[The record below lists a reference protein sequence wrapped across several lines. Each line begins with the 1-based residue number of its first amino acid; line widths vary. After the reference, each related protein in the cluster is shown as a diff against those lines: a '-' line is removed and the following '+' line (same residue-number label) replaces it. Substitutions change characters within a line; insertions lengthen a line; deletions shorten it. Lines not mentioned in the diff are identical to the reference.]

1 MPPLTCALMEQLERI
16 PDPRR
21 QCANLKHPLV
31 DVIMLGF
38 CGVLAG
44 CEDFVE
50 ITTWGKLHEAFL
62 RTFLELPQ
70 GIPSH
75 DTLTRVFAVLPAATL
90 QAVLLPWLQE
100 RREVPDE
107 WIHVDGKTLR
117 GTRCKRQQLKAL
129 HVVSAW
135 AGQAGLTLGQVAVE
149 AKSNEI
155 TAVPELLKMLELQEK
170 IVTLDAM
177 GCQKAIAQTIM
188 DGGGDYVLAVKDN
201 QPTLHAELQAAFTQA
216 PAPPLRSSRCTTTF
230 EKGHGRYEQRTVQAL
245 PAREYLSA
253 AQSAVWAGVLSLV
266 MVTRVVWEQET
277 ERQSTEVRYFLSSLP
292 PVARRLGAAIRGHWS
307 IENGLH
313 WVLDVVFREDARR
326 LYDRTAAE
334 NVAFL
339 NRLAL
344 SLLRGDT
351 GKSSMKVKRKQ
362 AGWSI
367 PYLAQLLGFPSI

>member
-1 MPPLTCALMEQLERI
+1 MPPMTCALVEQLQMI

-38 CGVLAG
+38 CGVVAG

-50 ITTWGKLHEAFL
+50 IATWGKLHEAFL
-62 RTFLELPQ
+62 RTFLELPH

-100 RREVPDE
+100 RREVPEE

-117 GTRCKRQQLKAL
+117 GTRCQSRKLKAL

-135 AGQAGLTLGQVAVE
+135 AGQTGLTLGQVAVD
-149 AKSNEI
+149 AQSNEI
-155 TAVPELLKMLELQEK
+155 TAMPELLKLLDLHAK

-177 GCQKAIAQTIM
+177 GCQKEIAQTIV
-188 DGGGDYVLAVKDN
+188 DGGGDYILAVKDN
-201 QPTLHAELQAAFTQA
+201 QPTLHTELQAAFAQA
-216 PAPPLRSSRCTTTF
+216 PAPPLRSSRRTTTF
-230 EKGHGRYEQRTVQAL
+230 EKGHGRYEQRTVQAV

-266 MVTRVVWEQET
+266 MVTRVVWEQAGEA
-277 ERQSTEVRYFLSSLP
+277 QSTEVRYFLSSLP
-292 PVARRLGAAIRGHWS
+292 PVARRLGGAIRGHWS

-313 WVLDVVFREDARR
+313 WVLDAVFREDARR
-326 LYDRTAAE
+326 VYDRTTAE
-334 NVAFL
+334 NVALL

-351 GKSSMKVKRKQ
+351 SKSSLKVKRKR

-367 PYLAQLLGFPSI
+367 SYLMQLLGFPST

>member
-155 TAVPELLKMLELQEK
+155 TAVPELLKLLELQEK

-326 LYDRTAAE
+326 VYDRTTAE

-344 SLLRGDT
+344 SLLRGDP
-351 GKSSMKVKRKQ
+351 GKNSLKVKRKQ
-362 AGWSI
+362 AGWSTS
-367 PYLAQLLGFPSI
+367 YLAQLLGLQYM

>member
-155 TAVPELLKMLELQEK
+155 TAVPELLKLLELQEK

-253 AQSAVWAGVLSLV
+253 AQSAGWAGVLSLV

-326 LYDRTAAE
+326 VYDRTTAE

-344 SLLRGDT
+344 SLLRGDP
-351 GKSSMKVKRKQ
+351 GKNSLKVKRKQ
-362 AGWSI
+362 AGWSTS
-367 PYLAQLLGFPSI
+367 YLAQLLGLQYT